1 MLDVTP
7 SRRARVAVAQMT
19 STSDVDANLRDIERM
34 CRLAR
39 DASCVA
45 LFLPEACAKISSA
58 RSRSASAER
67 LDGKTVRAC
76 ERFARENNLWLSLG
90 GIGVALEEDEIEP
103 EDVDATGKVA
113 RRWNAH
119 VMVTPKGEIHGDVY
133 RKTHL
138 FDRGETRESAYT
150 KAGGGALTAHRTPF
164 GVVGV
169 SICYD
174 VRFPDV
180 YQALRYEL
188 GAEIMIVPSAFTRTT
203 GEAHWEVLL
212 RARAIETQSYVV
224 AAAQTGKHSED
235 RESHGHSMIVD
246 PWGRIIAEMGRE
258 VGIATAEISLDVVD
272 EVRRTMPLERHRR
285 AVGEKR
291 IR

>member
-1 MLDVTP
+1 M
-7 SRRARVAVAQMT
+7 
-19 STSDVDANLRDIERM
+19 
-34 CRLAR
+34 
-39 DASCVA
+39 
-45 LFLPEACAKISSA
+45 
-58 RSRSASAER
+58 
-67 LDGKTVRAC
+67 
-76 ERFARENNLWLSLG
+76 
-90 GIGVALEEDEIEP
+90 
-103 EDVDATGKVA
+103 
-113 RRWNAH
+113 
-119 VMVTPKGEIHGDVY
+119 
-133 RKTHL
+133 

-150 KAGGGALTAHRTPF
+150 KAGDGALTAHRTPF

>member
-1 MLDVTP
+1 
-7 SRRARVAVAQMT
+7 
-19 STSDVDANLRDIERM
+19 
-34 CRLAR
+34 
-39 DASCVA
+39 
-45 LFLPEACAKISSA
+45 
-58 RSRSASAER
+58 
-67 LDGKTVRAC
+67 
-76 ERFARENNLWLSLG
+76 
-90 GIGVALEEDEIEP
+90 
-103 EDVDATGKVA
+103 
-113 RRWNAH
+113 
-119 VMVTPKGEIHGDVY
+119 MVTPKGEIHGDVY

-150 KAGGGALTAHRTPF
+150 KAGDGALTAHRTPF

-188 GAEIMIVPSAFTRTT
+188 GAEIMIVPSAFTKTT